1 MFQYSDIT
9 SYGIVE
15 AYVIRCIQLL
25 STLHTAVVNVI
36 WISYLLI
43 INVSDEYYLYRGR
56 VMVFKAVLSNIS
68 AISWRL
74 CYVYLPIKFEVFR
87 YKYTISMKMN

>member
-15 AYVIRCIQLL
+15 AYVIRYIQLL

-36 WISYLLI
+36 WISYL
-43 INVSDEYYLYRGR
+43 
-56 VMVFKAVLSNIS
+56 
-68 AISWRL
+68 
-74 CYVYLPIKFEVFR
+74 
-87 YKYTISMKMN
+87 